1 MAQELV
7 SRCCTSDSLDRGEHR
22 YSQRHHVML
31 LAFATRA
38 HIKTLEVETL
48 EELMVTQTAKV
59 EDKLVDLIENQHLI
73 FEYRH

>member
-1 MAQELV
+1 MAKELFP
-7 SRCCTSDSLDRGEHR
+7 SCCTTDSRDRGEHL
-22 YSQRHHVML
+22 YSQRHHIML
-31 LAFATRA
+31 LAFVTHA

>member
-1 MAQELV
+1 
-7 SRCCTSDSLDRGEHR
+7 
-22 YSQRHHVML
+22 ML
-31 LAFATRA
+31 LAFVTRA
-38 HIKTLEVETL
+38 HTKAFEVEPL

>member
-1 MAQELV
+1 
-7 SRCCTSDSLDRGEHR
+7 
-22 YSQRHHVML
+22 ML
-31 LAFATRA
+31 LACVTRA

-59 EDKLVDLIENQHLI
+59 EDKLVDLIVNQHLI

>member
-1 MAQELV
+1 
-7 SRCCTSDSLDRGEHR
+7 
-22 YSQRHHVML
+22 ML
-31 LAFATRA
+31 LAFVMRA
-38 HIKTLEVETL
+38 RIKTLEVETL

>member
-1 MAQELV
+1 
-7 SRCCTSDSLDRGEHR
+7 
-22 YSQRHHVML
+22 ML
-31 LAFATRA
+31 LDFFTHA
-38 HIKTLEVETL
+38 HIKTLEVEPM

>member
-1 MAQELV
+1 
-7 SRCCTSDSLDRGEHR
+7 
-22 YSQRHHVML
+22 ML